1 MGYVLAE
8 SGNNAALPASI
19 IKKASFC
26 TQFLFDFIC
35 AKYAL
40 DPDPDLDPEPEP
52 EPKLFWC
59 QNGNRI
65 LNK

>member
-52 EPKLFWC
+52 EPKLF
-59 QNGNRI
+59 
-65 LNK
+65 